1 MVSACRLAGGAGAAP
16 EVKQMLANL
25 LYSSPCALS
34 IVDARAEDQPMVYV
48 NAVFE
53 LKTGYTFEE
62 AVGRNCRFLQAPPG
76 TARGPSFA
84 SLAIKRCA
92 PFAALSIWSRCACC
106 TKLHL
111 LL

>member
-1 MVSACRLAGGAGAAP
+1 
-16 EVKQMLANL
+16 MLANL

-34 IVDARAEDQPMVYV
+34 IVDARAEDQPMVYI

-92 PFAALSIWSRCACC
+92 PFAALSIGLSVLAAPNCTCC
-106 TKLHL
+106 YNATERRSFVSQQCRLTLH
-111 LL
+111 